1 MIGEDIKGD
10 ERITSARGQ
19 NAGDVVL
26 PALVVAGQIAEA
38 ARANAVALFETGKVL
53 KAELNAIGEKAFAE
67 GRDALALLA
76 SDLDE
81 LATATTP
88 AAVLALQQKQARRNA
103 ELMLSGF
110 ARSAGTFGKLAS
122 EMSGPIAALLNT
134 RLEAF
139 RLPG

>member
-26 PALVVAGQIAEA
+26 PALVVAEQIAEA

-88 AAVLALQQKQARRNA
+88 AAVLALQQKQARRNS

>member
-26 PALVVAGQIAEA
+26 PALVVAEQIAEA

>member
-26 PALVVAGQIAEA
+26 PALVVARQIAEA

>member
-1 MIGEDIKGD
+1 M
-10 ERITSARGQ
+10 
-19 NAGDVVL
+19 
-26 PALVVAGQIAEA
+26 VAGQIAEA

-81 LATATTP
+81 LATATATTP

>member
-1 MIGEDIKGD
+1 MIGEEIKSGQ
-10 ERITSARGQ
+10 RTASAKGQ
-19 NAGDVVL
+19 NAREGVL
-26 PALVVAGQIAEA
+26 PAVAVAGQIAEA

-53 KAELNAIGEKAFAE
+53 KGELNAMGEKAFTE

-88 AAVLALQQKQARRNA
+88 AAVMELQQKLARRNA

-110 ARSAGTFGKLAS
+110 ARSAGAFGKLAS
-122 EMSGPIAALLNT
+122 EMSSPFAASLKT
-134 RLEAF
+134 SLEAF